1 MKNIVAFLL
10 AWAIA
15 INIAVPA
22 HGQTVT
28 PTRRQ
33 TSLSSVD
40 RSRIEALACR
50 PLGVAV
56 TEIVG
61 SHALDGDSRK
71 ATAAV
76 VKCAPHVRSEGVEAG
91 LRAYCKRDGG
101 VWACEEDDAYLR
113 RLVAGK
119 GPFEIAAR
127 GLTFDEAQTVI
138 GCLETDLREQPEL
151 LDSGALTKVEF
162 LLRAAPSDDV
172 LIGLKSG
179 SRCLR
184 ARLPLRC
191 ASEAGPRRPVA
202 ISSCGLE

>member
-22 HGQTVT
+22 
-28 PTRRQ
+28 
-33 TSLSSVD
+33 LSSVD

-127 GLTFDEAQTVI
+127 GLTFDEAQAQERIPMFARAAASAVCERSRTPTSR
-138 GCLETDLREQPEL
+138 GHLELWPGVTQRSTDWMNSVNSTFLPRMR
-151 LDSGALTKVEF
+151 SALTG
-162 LLRAAPSDDV
+162 R
-172 LIGLKSG
+172 
-179 SRCLR
+179 
-184 ARLPLRC
+184 
-191 ASEAGPRRPVA
+191 
-202 ISSCGLE
+202 